1 MFGTC
6 FQLWLLKKFY
16 FLWDA
21 RIDLVQLLHFF
32 FLQPPI
38 PKLTEP
44 KASYFF
50 FFFSFFPSTP
60 NIQTHRT
67 QIALK
72 NRSSPPSSS
81 IHQTQHPTKNNHH
94 CANHKTSN
102 QSTITNPAIHTT
114 NTFNTTTNYTLKLRK
129 N

>member
-1 MFGTC
+1 M
-6 FQLWLLKKFY
+6 
-16 FLWDA
+16 WDP
-21 RIDLVQLLHFF
+21 RIDLVQLLHFFF

-50 FFFSFFPSTP
+50 SFLFSFFPSTP
-60 NIQTHRT
+60 NTQTHRT

-72 NRSSPPSSS
+72 HRSLPPSSS
-81 IHQTQHPTKNNHH
+81 IHQTQHPTKKNHH

-102 QSTITNPAIHTT
+102 QSTIANPTIHTT

-129 N
+129 NLKREKSE